1 MLSGLATDDSSGSS
15 NGLRDC
21 PSPPRGRPGD
31 GVVDNLFES
40 WEHDQGVQMAAESL
54 AACTTADPTSS
65 PEFMPADV
73 GSSGAGRQQHGVPE
87 PAPESVTLPEAERVD
102 EPISPRGMSAS
113 APAAAPSVAR
123 TRATALHVEGED
135 AIVVSAETYGA
146 AADRVPR
153 AVSAPPPPPN
163 TPHSVTEAFLR
174 AESAENEQPPL
185 WDGSDDCGIG
195 GEVAGLVNADMPGI
209 DSSEDLLLEWL
220 RREASLGD
228 AEAQFHL
235 AQLFSPPRFEM
246 KTECRECGEPFGVTR
261 YRHHCRHCGGSFC
274 HEHAWHEH
282 PIPKLG
288 LPGPQVKGEWWEG

>member
-21 PSPPRGRPGD
+21 PSPPCGRPGD
-31 GVVDNLFES
+31 HIFEY
-40 WEHDQGVQMAAESL
+40 DQGVQMAAESL
-54 AACTTADPTSS
+54 AACTTADVTSG
-65 PEFMPADV
+65 PEYIPSSV
-73 GSSGAGRQQHGVPE
+73 GPSGAGRQQHAMPE
-87 PAPESVTLPEAERVD
+87 PESVTLPEAACVD
-102 EPISPRGMSAS
+102 GPVSPRGLSAS
-113 APAAAPSVAR
+113 APSVAR

-146 AADRVPR
+146 AADGVPR

-163 TPHSVTEAFLR
+163 TPHSVLETPMRVE
-174 AESAENEQPPL
+174 EEQPPL

-288 LPGPQVKGEWWEG
+288 LPGPQVKGEWWEC

>member
-21 PSPPRGRPGD
+21 PSPPHGRPGD
-31 GVVDNLFES
+31 HILEY
-40 WEHDQGVQMAAESL
+40 EQGVQTAAESL
-54 AACTTADPTSS
+54 AACTTADATSS
-65 PEFMPADV
+65 PEFIPAGV
-73 GSSGAGRQQHGVPE
+73 GPSGTGRQQHGMPE
-87 PAPESVTLPEAERVD
+87 PESVTLPEAKCVD
-102 EPISPRGMSAS
+102 GSISPRGLSAS
-113 APAAAPSVAR
+113 TPSVAG
-123 TRATALHVEGED
+123 TRATALLVDGED
-135 AIVVSAETYGA
+135 AIVVSTEAYGT
-146 AADRVPR
+146 ADDGIPR

-163 TPHSVTEAFLR
+163 TPYSATETLVR
-174 AESAENEQPPL
+174 IEEEQLPL

-195 GEVAGLVNADMPGI
+195 GEVSGLVNAEMPGI

-274 HEHAWHEH
+274 HEHAGHEH

-288 LPGPQVKGEWWEG
+288 LPGPQVKGEYV